1 MEPVANILRPFG
13 EWGINLKSKNE
24 RKKEHILNVKLT
36 DSIRIK
42 LIMLMLYII
51 GGTFLLYLL
60 LNHLLLEDFYMKS
73 KQDAFMDAYEEMNE
87 IVNSESGVYRISDET
102 QNKLSE
108 ICESYGI
115 AVVILGINNTLVFQY
130 GNGTELSFRL
140 ATIDF
145 GQEDEN
151 ISIIKKTD
159 KYIYQSLNI
168 GGDENG
174 YLEIYGSFNENRLFF
189 MRMAVESIQESAALS
204 RIFFLY
210 VGIAILIISIVI
222 VYFVSEKF
230 TRPILDL
237 ANLSERMSNLD
248 FNAKYISDSDDE
260 IAVLGNSMNKLSDR
274 LKETILELKN
284 ANNQLQRDIAHKEEI
299 DEMRKDFIANVSH
312 ELKTPIALIQGYA
325 EGLSEC
331 VNDDAESREFYC
343 DVIMDEA
350 EKMNKLVK
358 NLLMLNQLEFGSGQ
372 MQFERFDVVML
383 INGVLS
389 SLDYMVKQNDIHIV
403 FEEKEAV
410 YVYADE
416 FQIEGVVT
424 NYVTN
429 AIHYAL
435 EPKEVRISI
444 ERLENKV
451 KISVYNSGNCIP
463 EEELEKIWIKFYKID
478 KARTREYG
486 GSGIGLSIVRA
497 IMNSHG
503 RECGVVNR
511 KDGVEFWFELDTE
524 LA

>member
-1 MEPVANILRPFG
+1 MNTLRPSG
-13 EWGINLKSKNE
+13 EWGINLKSENKG
-24 RKKEHILNVKLT
+24 KKDHVLNVKLT

-60 LNHLLLEDFYMKS
+60 LNHLLLDDFYMKS
-73 KQDAFMDAYEEMNE
+73 KQDAFMEAYEDMNE
-87 IVNSESGVYRISDET
+87 IVNSESGTYGISET
-102 QNKLSE
+102 AQYKLSG

-115 AVVILGINNTLVFQY
+115 AVVILGTNNSLVFQY
-130 GNGTELSFRL
+130 GNGAELSLRL
-140 ATIDF
+140 AIIDF
-145 GQEDEN
+145 GINDDN
-151 ISIIKKTD
+151 VSIIKRTN
-159 KYIYQSLNI
+159 KYIFQSLNT
-168 GGDENG
+168 GGEG
-174 YLEIYGSFNENRLFF
+174 YLEIYGRFNENKLFL
-189 MRMAVESIQESAALS
+189 MRMTVESIQESAAVS
-204 RIFFLY
+204 RVFFLY
-210 VGIAILIISIVI
+210 IGIAILIISVVI

-274 LKETILELKN
+274 LKETIVELKS
-284 ANNQLQRDIAHKEEI
+284 ANNRLQKDIARKEEI
-299 DEMRKDFIANVSH
+299 DEMRKDFISNVSH

-343 DVIMDEA
+343 EVIMDEA

-358 NLLMLNQLEFGSGQ
+358 NLLMLNQLESGGDHI
-372 MQFERFDVVML
+372 QFERFDIIML
-383 INGVLS
+383 VHGVLD
-389 SLDYMVKQNDIHIV
+389 SLDYMIKQNEIHIV
-403 FEEKEAV
+403 FEEAEPV

-429 AIHYAL
+429 AIHYASGR
-435 EPKEVRISI
+435 KV
-444 ERLENKV
+444 V
-451 KISVYNSGNCIP
+451 KISVRNMENNVRILVFNSGNQIP
-463 EEELEKIWIKFYKID
+463 EEELEKIWIKFYKVD

-497 IMNSHG
+497 IMKSHG
-503 RECGVVNR
+503 RECGVSNK

>member
-1 MEPVANILRPFG
+1 MNTLRPSG
-13 EWGINLKSKNE
+13 EWGINLKSENKG
-24 RKKEHILNVKLT
+24 KKDHVLNVKLT

-60 LNHLLLEDFYMKS
+60 LNHLLLDDFYMKS
-73 KQDAFMDAYEEMNE
+73 KQDAFMEAYEDMNE
-87 IVNSESGVYRISDET
+87 IVNSESGTYGISET
-102 QNKLSE
+102 AQYKLSG

-115 AVVILGINNTLVFQY
+115 AVVILGTNNSLVFQY
-130 GNGTELSFRL
+130 GNGAELSLRL
-140 ATIDF
+140 AIIDF
-145 GQEDEN
+145 GINDDN
-151 ISIIKKTD
+151 VSIIKRTN
-159 KYIYQSLNI
+159 KYIFQSLNT
-168 GGDENG
+168 GGEG
-174 YLEIYGSFNENRLFF
+174 YLEIYGRFNDNKLFL
-189 MRMAVESIQESAALS
+189 MRMTVESIQESAAVS
-204 RIFFLY
+204 RVFFLY
-210 VGIAILIISIVI
+210 IGIAILIISVVI

-274 LKETILELKN
+274 LKETIVELKS
-284 ANNQLQRDIAHKEEI
+284 ANNRLQKDIARKEEI
-299 DEMRKDFIANVSH
+299 DEMRKDFISNVSH

-343 DVIMDEA
+343 EVIMDEA

-358 NLLMLNQLEFGSGQ
+358 NLLMLNQLESGGDHI
-372 MQFERFDVVML
+372 QFERFDIIML
-383 INGVLS
+383 VHGVLD
-389 SLDYMVKQNDIHIV
+389 SLDYMIKQNEIHIV
-403 FEEKEAV
+403 FEEAEPV

-435 EPKEVRISI
+435 GRKE
-444 ERLENKV
+444 V
-451 KISVYNSGNCIP
+451 KISVRNMENKVRILVFNSGNQIP
-463 EEELEKIWIKFYKID
+463 EEELEKIWIKFYKVD

-497 IMNSHG
+497 IMKSHG
-503 RECGVVNR
+503 RECGVSNK

>member
-1 MEPVANILRPFG
+1 MNTLRPSG
-13 EWGINLKSKNE
+13 EWGINLKSKNKG
-24 RKKEHILNVKLT
+24 KKDHVLNVKLT

-60 LNHLLLEDFYMKS
+60 LNHLLLDDFYMKS
-73 KQDAFMDAYEEMNE
+73 KQDAFMEAYEDMNE
-87 IVNSESGVYRISDET
+87 IVNSESGTYGISET
-102 QNKLSE
+102 AQYKLSG

-115 AVVILGINNTLVFQY
+115 AVVILGTNNSLVFQY
-130 GNGTELSFRL
+130 GNGAELSLRL
-140 ATIDF
+140 AIIDF
-145 GQEDEN
+145 GINDDN
-151 ISIIKKTD
+151 VSIIKRTN
-159 KYIYQSLNI
+159 KYIFQSLNT
-168 GGDENG
+168 GGEG
-174 YLEIYGSFNENRLFF
+174 YLEIYGRFNENKLFL
-189 MRMAVESIQESAALS
+189 MRMTVESIQESAAVS
-204 RIFFLY
+204 RVFFLY
-210 VGIAILIISIVI
+210 IGIAILIISVVI

-230 TRPILDL
+230 THPILDL

-274 LKETILELKN
+274 LKETIVELKS
-284 ANNQLQRDIAHKEEI
+284 ANNRLQKDIARKEEI
-299 DEMRKDFIANVSH
+299 DEMRKDFISNVSH

-343 DVIMDEA
+343 EVIMDEA

-358 NLLMLNQLEFGSGQ
+358 NLLMLNQLESGGDHI
-372 MQFERFDVVML
+372 QFERFDIIML
-383 INGVLS
+383 VHGVLD
-389 SLDYMVKQNDIHIV
+389 SLDYMIKQNEIHIV
-403 FEEKEAV
+403 FEEAEPV

-435 EPKEVRISI
+435 GRKE
-444 ERLENKV
+444 V
-451 KISVYNSGNCIP
+451 KISVRNMENKVRILVFNSGNQIP
-463 EEELEKIWIKFYKID
+463 EEELEKIWIKFYKVD

-486 GSGIGLSIVRA
+486 GSGIGLSIVKA
-497 IMNSHG
+497 IMDSFH
-503 RECGVVNR
+503 RECGVVNHA
-511 KDGVEFWFELDTE
+511 DGVEFWFELDTKSN
-524 LA
+524 